1 MFMGVLI
8 FIDPWLSLY
17 EMSSIDPFVDH
28 EIKRRID
35 LFRELDSMIDF
46 SKSSYQLDIVVFMG
60 SAGGPVSIDA
70 IVSALGVDR
79 KQILDAIRKLRLKN
93 IVAVD
98 KGFCV
103 LTDIGMRFYKAL
115 VGELAG
121 DKGNGDGDVV
131 RIMRRIRRIAVA
143 IDVIKL
149 LGIWGRPLM
158 LYRVARSLGLGVPET
173 LEILSPFI
181 RDMGGE
187 DIIRIVDCRYGI
199 LSRRYSK
206 CISLSRAGI
215 DIARGIPEIRR
226 YRVLYRL
233 LGLIT
238 GSESLDIAVERAM
251 IYIFSIAT
259 LMIVLHPTQLAKIS
273 LVAGYSAIT
282 FLVSLYIISRR
293 ILKLYSKPH

>member
-1 MFMGVLI
+1 
-8 FIDPWLSLY
+8 
-17 EMSSIDPFVDH
+17 MSSIDPFVDH

-35 LFRELDSMIDF
+35 LFRELDSIIDF
-46 SKSSYQLDIVVFMG
+46 SKSSYQLDIVVFIG

-98 KGFCV
+98 KGFYV
-103 LTDIGMRFYKAL
+103 LTDTGMRFYKAL

-121 DKGNGDGDVV
+121 GKGDKGNGEGDVV
-131 RIMRRIRRIAVA
+131 RVMRRIRRIAVA
-143 IDVIKL
+143 VDVIKL
-149 LGIWGRPLM
+149 LGIWGRPLR
-158 LYRVARSLGLGVPET
+158 LYRIARSLGLGVPEM

-187 DIIRIVDCRYGI
+187 DIIRIVDCRDTI
-199 LSRRYSK
+199 FRRYSK
-206 CISLSRAGI
+206 CLSLSRAGI
-215 DIARGIPEIRR
+215 DIARGVPEIRR

-238 GSESLDIAVERAM
+238 GSESLDMAVERTM

-259 LMIVLHPTQLAKIS
+259 LMIILQLTPLARIS

-293 ILKLYSKPH
+293 ILKLYSNPR